1 MAARHTRRT
10 GSSATSGAVRRRRAG
25 KARPRAAAKARRGL
39 PGNPANDPAR
49 VGVRELRQNLSVY
62 LERVKAGET
71 LTVTAHGG
79 VVAVLAPPL
88 PATGLARL
96 VAEGRAT
103 APRTALHDLPA
114 PRTATMP
121 GAPTAAILDEQ
132 RGERLP

>member
-1 MAARHTRRT
+1 
-10 GSSATSGAVRRRRAG
+10 VPRRRAG
-25 KARPRAAAKARRGL
+25 QARPRAAAKPRRGL

-62 LERVKAGET
+62 LDRVKGGET
-71 LTVTAHGG
+71 LTVTEHGA

-103 APRTALHDLPA
+103 APHTMLQDLPA
-114 PRTATMP
+114 PRPATVPGASTAT
-121 GAPTAAILDEQ
+121 ILDEQ
-132 RGERLP
+132 RGERLS